1 MTRFYFCIKNANVYE
16 CIMADTF
23 MEAKKAAFADWSQYW
38 NQIEWLSPITHKE
51 VRIQ

>member
-1 MTRFYFCIKNANVYE
+1 
-16 CIMADTF
+16 MADTF